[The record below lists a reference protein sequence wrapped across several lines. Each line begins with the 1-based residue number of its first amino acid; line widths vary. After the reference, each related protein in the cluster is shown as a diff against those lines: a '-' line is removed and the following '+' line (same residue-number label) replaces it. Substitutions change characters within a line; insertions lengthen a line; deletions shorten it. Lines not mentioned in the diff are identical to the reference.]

1 MWDHVREHASRR
13 PTALAL
19 ADPERTMSWAQLERA
34 VRDRTAALPERPK
47 GRVPLFAL
55 HRQADARWVVDF
67 LALRVRGYAV
77 LALPESMPV
86 AAATALADD
95 LGAAS
100 VLRGGVG
107 DVRIPGHSS
116 GDTGDTALV
125 HLTSGTTGTA
135 RGVPR
140 GDANLRD
147 EAAAVAEALGLDAA
161 HAVLMGT
168 PVAHSFASG
177 LLLGAL
183 TAGAPSVL
191 LPRYDPAAMAR
202 LALRHRPGTIAGT
215 PYVLRALAGTEQ
227 VRQAG
232 LPGLRFP
239 LCGGAPLHSS
249 WARAWLEATGVGIC
263 QEYGLS
269 EGGIATVNLDRAAE
283 FPESVGTPI
292 PRVAVHVVDGNGRPV
307 APGVVGRV
315 LVDRPAN
322 PTEYLTS
329 GGLRVP
335 IPTGGGALVRGI
347 DTGDLGYVD
356 ELDLLHLAGREKL
369 LINVGGAKVSP
380 VEVERRL
387 LDHPAVSEAVVV
399 GVADPYRGET
409 VAALIETAPGATTVR
424 DLSDYLRTHL
434 SGFAIPRRWEL
445 TDAVPR
451 TSAGK
456 PDRAQIRHLL
466 EGR

>member
-1 MWDHVREHASRR
+1 MADSEH
-13 PTALAL
+13 TL
-19 ADPERTMSWAQLERA
+19 SWAQLEQA
-34 VRDRTAALPERPK
+34 VRNRAAELPERPK
-47 GRVPLFAL
+47 GRVPLLAL
-55 HRQADARWVVDF
+55 HRQANALWVVDF
-67 LALRVRGYAV
+67 LALRVSGYAV
-77 LALPESMPV
+77 LALPEAMPV
-86 AAATALADD
+86 ASATALSED
-95 LGAAS
+95 LGATAL
-100 VLRGGVG
+100 LRGGAGDVHLSSHRVG
-107 DVRIPGHSS
+107 DA
-116 GDTGDTALV
+116 GDTALV

-140 GDANLRD
+140 DNANLRD
-147 EAAAVAEALGLDAA
+147 EAAAVAEALDLDAA

-183 TAGAPSVL
+183 TAGAPSIL
-191 LPRYDPAAMAR
+191 LPRYDPAVMAT

-227 VRQAG
+227 VRRTG

-249 WARAWLEATGVGIC
+249 WARAWLETTGVAIC

-269 EGGIATVNLDRAAE
+269 EGGIATVNLDRATE
-283 FPESVGTPI
+283 RPESVGTPI
-292 PRVAVHVVDGNGRPV
+292 PRVAIHVVDGDGRPM
-307 APGVVGRV
+307 ASGSVGRI

-322 PTEYLTS
+322 PTEYLTA
-329 GGLRVP
+329 GGRRVP
-335 IPTGGGALVRGI
+335 IPVRGDAPI
-347 DTGDLGYVD
+347 RGTDTGDLGFVD
-356 ELDLLHLAGREKL
+356 ELGLLHLAGREKL

-380 VEVERRL
+380 VEVEQCL
-387 LDHPAVSEAVVV
+387 LDHPAVNEAVVV

-409 VAALIETAPGATTVR
+409 VAALIEMAPGATTVR
-424 DLSDYLRTHL
+424 ELTGYLRGHL
-434 SGFAIPRRWEL
+434 SGFAIPRHWEL

-456 PDRAQIRHLL
+456 PDRAQIRYLL